1 MGRALQRT
9 EAPISR
15 GVRPLVA
22 DRGLHMERDR
32 VLGSGPLRSWG
43 ATARGWA
50 VVVTSWSSRSPC
62 DPEEALRRAGRY
74 PPPGIAGHL
83 MTVAQ
88 RVAQGLKDSDDPSVP
103 RRRFHDWGGRTKE
116 AQWSPEHHT
125 PGDVGPDGGRS
136 AAGREQVAPT
146 GQQYG
151 GEDGHQ
157 HDADLG
163 CRLAE
168 QTPPPYPS
176 AALPPGWGGQGRSAG
191 V

>member
-1 MGRALQRT
+1 MIPKKHSVG
-9 EAPISR
+9 
-15 GVRPLVA
+15 LV
-22 DRGLHMERDR
+22 DI
-32 VLGSGPLRSWG
+32 
-43 ATARGWA
+43 
-50 VVVTSWSSRSPC
+50 
-62 DPEEALRRAGRY
+62 
-74 PPPGIAGHL
+74 PPGIAGHL

-88 RVAQGLKDSDDPSVP
+88 RVAQGLKDSDDRSVP

-176 AALPPGWGGQGRSAG
+176 AALPPGWRGGADRVGPRECDVYHPPRVVAIFLAVIRLSVRMCRGYPSLTQ
-191 V
+191 